1 MDAALD
7 AQKDG
12 LGTRIYERME
22 GDAVS
27 GAYKPPQASQL
38 GEDVEKVTA
47 AERRKKRLAHE
58 EKKWDEEHY
67 M

>member
-7 AQKDG
+7 PQKDG

-38 GEDVEKVTA
+38 GEDVEKIQEFGT
-47 AERRKKRLAHE
+47 RPTDPLS
-58 EKKWDEEHY
+58 DPGQ